1 MLVSAA
7 FIKQLQ
13 KVEPTLRELI
23 LALLEELERQREET
37 VSRREFDDLKKAVE
51 VLTKNVNELTISVRE
66 LTKKVNELAEAQKR
80 TEERVN
86 ELAEAQKRTEERV
99 NELAEAQKRTEE
111 RVNELAEA
119 QKRTEE
125 RVNELAEAQKRTEET
140 VAMLVKDIKVLENR
154 IEGVSN
160 TVGYFLEDRAYVS
173 LPKILKERFGVEV
186 EGKLIRKYFILG
198 SKEIQI
204 NIYGYGKKDNKKV
217 LILGECKVRPS
228 KNEINRFEKYAKK
241 IAKKEGVEPFLLFV
255 AYDFPPKIEEFLQ
268 QKEIPYIWSYELR
281 LI

>member
-80 TEERVN
+80 TEE
-86 ELAEAQKRTEERV
+86 K
-99 NELAEAQKRTEE
+99 
-111 RVNELAEA
+111 
-119 QKRTEE
+119 
-125 RVNELAEAQKRTEET
+125 VNELAEAQKRTEET

>member
-80 TEERVN
+80 TEE
-86 ELAEAQKRTEERV
+86 KV